1 MSSPYRLNF
10 SKYSVHNIIK
20 ENIGE
25 NQVALDIGCNEGY
38 LGRFCSSSNVFYG
51 LDYLEGNIDIAAAF
65 YKGAIVYDLNLLEE
79 LPWKTRFDVLVFADV
94 LEHVLNPEEVLKFF
108 VNNYLK
114 GNGQVIISLPN
125 IANWRIRIQLLLG
138 RFNYTQTG
146 ILDKTH
152 LHFYTFKSARTL
164 IQNCGLRIVACH
176 GGSNFFGPV
185 IKFLPHLKTLLALNL
200 IFIAKNE
207 NPF

>member
-51 LDYLEGNIDIAAAF
+51 LDYLEENIDIAAAF

-114 GNGQVIISLPN
+114 ENGQVIISLPN

-185 IKFLPHLKTLLALNL
+185 IKFLPRLKTLLALNL
-200 IFIAKNE
+200 IFIAKE
-207 NPF
+207 